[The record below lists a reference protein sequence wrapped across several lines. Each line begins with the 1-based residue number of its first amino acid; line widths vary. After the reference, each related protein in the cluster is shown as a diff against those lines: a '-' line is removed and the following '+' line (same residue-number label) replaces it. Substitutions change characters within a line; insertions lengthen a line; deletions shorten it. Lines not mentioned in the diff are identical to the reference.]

1 MRDPLMVV
9 SLSTQDFEPRQRVQA
24 FEAAAASICKL
35 AIEPKFEESYA
46 AQTTI
51 KLLPGV
57 VTARTSHSASLTR
70 RTRAM
75 AADEADNL
83 LIHVPLT
90 EGFRM
95 AQLGGQEVTCGAGQ
109 IYLDP
114 NEVAGRA
121 EFGAAQTEMFY
132 ISIPRAALALPA
144 RTLNGSLRDVV
155 KMTPQWRLFVGYAQM
170 LHSEAATLGA
180 DEIGL
185 CTAHLHELARMALCA
200 EEDAR
205 LQMQG
210 RGLRA
215 ARLRALKS
223 DIAAHL
229 ATPGMSL
236 ADIAAHQGISERYAR
251 SLFTDE
257 GTTFRD
263 YVTRQRLQR
272 VHRMLLD
279 PAQDHRS
286 VSDLVMAAGFGD
298 LSWFN
303 KCYRQLY
310 GETPSD
316 SRAAAQSAR

>member
-1 MRDPLMVV
+1 MVV
-9 SLSTQDFEPRQRVQA
+9 SLSTSDFEPRQRVSA

-35 AIEPKFEESYA
+35 AIEPEFEDSYTSH
-46 AQTTI
+46 TTI
-51 KLLPGV
+51 KLMPGA
-57 VTARTSHSASLTR
+57 VTARTSHSSSLTR

-90 EGFRM
+90 QGFQM
-95 AQLGGQEVTCGAGQ
+95 AQLGGQEVTCAAGQ
-109 IYLDP
+109 VYLDP

-121 EFGAAQTEMFY
+121 QFFAPQTEMFY

-144 RTLNGSLRDVV
+144 RTLNGSLREAVR
-155 KMTPQWRLFVGYAQM
+155 MTPQWRLFVGYAQM
-170 LHSEAATLGA
+170 LHAEAASLGR
-180 DEIGL
+180 DELGL
-185 CTAHLHELARMALCA
+185 CTAHLHELARMALSA
-200 EEDAR
+200 QEDER

-223 DIAAHL
+223 EIDTHL
-229 ATPGMSL
+229 VTPGMSL
-236 ADIAAHQGISERYAR
+236 ADIAARQGISERYAR
-251 SLFTDE
+251 ALFTDE
-257 GTTFRD
+257 DTTFRD
-263 YVTRQRLQR
+263 YVTQRRLR
-272 VHRMLLD
+272 LVHRMLLD

-303 KCYRQLY
+303 KCYRQFY

-316 SRAAAQSAR
+316 SRAAAQAGR